1 MWGYLNLS
9 GSPNIVKN
17 LIFCMS
23 SLIVNNTILNLMIVI
38 CSSATSSLAGEDASY
53 KELVTLS
60 SSSPEQHYKELVT
73 LNSR

>member
-1 MWGYLNLS
+1 
-9 GSPNIVKN
+9 
-17 LIFCMS
+17 MS